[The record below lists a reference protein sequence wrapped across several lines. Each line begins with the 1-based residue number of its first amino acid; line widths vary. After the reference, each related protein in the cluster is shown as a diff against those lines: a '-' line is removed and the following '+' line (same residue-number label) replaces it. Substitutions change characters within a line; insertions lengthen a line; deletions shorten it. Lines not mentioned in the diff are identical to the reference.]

1 MASAVHTH
9 DAEVVDMAWY
19 KDSRLALLC
28 QQAAEGA
35 APPRSWLLL
44 ADTLLCKFIEV
55 ASDCHNT
62 LQVRMESHPQH
73 GHSTLS
79 GSWTLDP
86 RPRKWGNSKVA
97 RSDGS

>member
-9 DAEVVDMAWY
+9 DAVVVDMDWY

-44 ADTLLCKFIEV
+44 ADTLLCKVTEV

-62 LQVRMESHPQH
+62 LQVRLEPT
-73 GHSTLS
+73 HSMVTAHSRALEM
-79 GSWTLDP
+79 GQQQ
-86 RPRKWGNSKVA
+86 GCQV
-97 RSDGS
+97 